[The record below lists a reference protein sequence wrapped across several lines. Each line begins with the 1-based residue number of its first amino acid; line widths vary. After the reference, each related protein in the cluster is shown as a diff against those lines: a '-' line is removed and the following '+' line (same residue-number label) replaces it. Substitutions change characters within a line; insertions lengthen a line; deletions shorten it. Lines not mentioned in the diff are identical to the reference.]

1 VILHLKFTDDDAFKP
16 CLNIQVQGNQ
26 IPIMRTRWIQF
37 LALLIYRRL
46 TGLDNGWATL
56 EDVQRLLAFQ
66 KTKHLAIGKYLTS
79 SYFDL
84 QPEVGQFF
92 KNYLY
97 LSTTGPYTLMLDN
110 DNIQTDLKLLTNY
123 LRWITANPVNEKTD
137 VESLWDIAKAMYRKH
152 NYSSYQNILK
162 NFIKAA
168 INDRR
173 LPEWCIPYAF
183 IRLADTEII
192 CRSNVVDFKSAILN
206 AKRFSS
212 DLDKES
218 WRKILYADANDIE
231 SINIDGSSKSVRQFT
246 KLNSE
251 SIDLLQSLPETS
263 NSKLNVLV
271 KPYSNAF
278 YVELYTSGNFNEK
291 LFKKTL
297 ELSRH
302 LQAHVFMKHFEL
314 KSILIQRFNSK
325 EGADASEIACY
336 EELLREDSISTLKTF
351 DHGNMIW
358 RSLVNAKRFEDAYHF
373 GQECLINH
381 AELFETARYRQL
393 ITNQKKL
400 KKLLG
405 LESSQ
410 L

>member
-1 VILHLKFTDDDAFKP
+1 
-16 CLNIQVQGNQ
+16 
-26 IPIMRTRWIQF
+26 MQF

-66 KTKHLAIGKYLTS
+66 KTKQNAIGKYLTS

-84 QPEVGQFF
+84 QPEVMQFC

-97 LSTTGPYTLMLDN
+97 LSTTGPFTLILDN
-110 DNIQTDLKLLTNY
+110 NNIQTDLKLLTNY
-123 LRWITANPVNEKTD
+123 LKWITANPVNEKMD
-137 VESLWDIAKAMYRKH
+137 VEALWDIAKSMYRKH

-173 LPEWCIPYAF
+173 LPAWCVPYAF

-212 DLDKES
+212 DLGTES

-231 SINIDGSSKSVRQFT
+231 SINMDGSSKSIRQFT
-246 KLNSE
+246 KLNTE
-251 SIDLLQSLPETS
+251 SLDLLHSLPET
-263 NSKLNVLV
+263 NHSKLSVLV

-278 YVELYTSGNFNEK
+278 YVELYTSGHFNKK
-291 LFKKTL
+291 LFDKTL
-297 ELSRH
+297 EISRH
-302 LQAHVFMKHFEL
+302 LESHVFIKHFQL
-314 KSILIQRFNSK
+314 KSILIQRFVSK
-325 EGADASEIACY
+325 EGATVDEINCY
-336 EELLREDSISTLKTF
+336 RELLREESISTLRTF

-358 RSLVNAKRFEDAYHF
+358 RSLVNAKKYEEAYHF

-381 AELFETARYRQL
+381 AELFEIARYRQL
-393 ITNQKKL
+393 LTNQKKL
-400 KKLLG
+400 KTIIG
-405 LESSQ
+405 
-410 L
+410 

>member
-1 VILHLKFTDDDAFKP
+1 MILRLTFTDDDAFKP
-16 CLNIQVQGNQ
+16 SLIIQAQGIQVE
-26 IPIMRTRWIQF
+26 ITRTRWIQF

-56 EDVQRLLAFQ
+56 EDIQRLLAFQ
-66 KTKHLAIGKYLTS
+66 KTKQTAIGKYITS

-84 QPEVGQFF
+84 QPEVGDFF

-110 DNIQTDLKLLTNY
+110 ESIHTDLKLLTQY
-123 LRWITANPVNEKTD
+123 LKWITAIPVNEKTD
-137 VESLWDIAKAMYRKH
+137 VESLWEIAKPMYRKH

-173 LPEWCIPYAF
+173 LPDWCVPYAF

-212 DLDKES
+212 DLEKES

-231 SINIDGSSKSVRQFT
+231 SINIDGSTRSVRQFT

-251 SIDLLQSLPETS
+251 SINLLQSLPES
-263 NSKLNVLV
+263 NNSKLNVLV

-278 YVELYTSGNFNEK
+278 YVELYTSGHFNRK
-291 LFKKTL
+291 LFNKTL

-325 EGADASEIACY
+325 EGASASEIGCY

-358 RSLVNAKRFEDAYHF
+358 RSLVNARRFEEAYYF
-373 GQECLINH
+373 GQECLIHH

-393 ITNQKKL
+393 TTNQKKL
-400 KKLLG
+400 KNILG
-405 LESSQ
+405 
-410 L
+410 

>member
-1 VILHLKFTDDDAFKP
+1 VILRLTFTDDDAFKP
-16 CLNIQVQGNQ
+16 SLIIQTQGIQVE
-26 IPIMRTRWIQF
+26 ITRTRWIQF

-56 EDVQRLLAFQ
+56 EDIQRLLAFQ
-66 KTKHLAIGKYLTS
+66 KTKQTAIGKYLTS

-110 DNIQTDLKLLTNY
+110 DSIETDLKLLTQY
-123 LRWITANPVNEKTD
+123 LKWVTAIPVTEKTD
-137 VESLWDIAKAMYRKH
+137 IESLWGIAKSMYMQR
-152 NYSSYQNILK
+152 NFSSYQNMLK
-162 NFIKAA
+162 NFIKTA

-173 LPEWCIPYAF
+173 IPAWLVPYAF

-192 CRSNVVDFKSAILN
+192 CRSNVIDFKSAILN

-212 DLDKES
+212 DLGQEN

-231 SINIDGSSKSVRQFT
+231 SINMDCSSKSVRQFAR
-246 KLNSE
+246 LNSE
-251 SIDLLQSLPETS
+251 SRDILHSLPDNS
-263 NSKLNVLV
+263 SSKLNVLV

-278 YVELYTSGNFNEK
+278 YVELVTSGHFNK
-291 LFKKTL
+291 KMYDKTL
-297 ELSRH
+297 EISRH
-302 LQAHVFMKHFEL
+302 LQAHTFIRHFEL

-325 EGADASEIACY
+325 EGASASEISCY
-336 EELLREDSISTLKTF
+336 EELLREDSISNLKTF

-358 RSLVNAKRFEDAYHF
+358 RSLVNARRFEEAYYF

-400 KKLLG
+400 KNILG
-405 LESSQ
+405 
-410 L
+410 